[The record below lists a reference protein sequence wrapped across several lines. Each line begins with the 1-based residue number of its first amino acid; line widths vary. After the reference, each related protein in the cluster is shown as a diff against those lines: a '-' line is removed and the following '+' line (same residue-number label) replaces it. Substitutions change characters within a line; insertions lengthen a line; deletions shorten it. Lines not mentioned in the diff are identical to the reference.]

1 MALKRE
7 TRADRTFGVINAVL
21 LTLIVVVE
29 LYPLYFTVIASIS
42 DPYAVVKGKVFLTPV
57 GFTWDAYKYV
67 FSESRIWRGYR
78 NTLLYT
84 VFGTS
89 WNLLLTIPTAYV
101 LSKKDLVGRGWITT
115 FFLVPMYFGGGL
127 IPTYLQVRSL
137 NLIDKPWTLVVLG
150 GLSIY
155 NMVVARVYYQSSIPG
170 EIYESARIDGANDF
184 KQFFRIALP
193 LSAPILAVMALYY
206 AVGHWNDYFTA
217 LIYISNSRLQP
228 LQIELRNILLM
239 NQTAVTQ
246 IEDMLEEDIDMAELA
261 RRAYI
266 AEAMKYSLIFISSAP
281 MLIAYP
287 FVQKYFV
294 KGMMI
299 GSLKG

>member
-1 MALKRE
+1 MPAKRE
-7 TRADRTFGVINAVL
+7 TRSDRIFGLINTTIL
-21 LTLIVVVE
+21 ILIVIVE
-29 LYPLYFTVIASIS
+29 IYPLYFTVIASIS
-42 DPYAVVKGKVFLTPV
+42 DPYAVVKGKVFLLPE

-78 NTLLYT
+78 NTILYT
-84 VFGTS
+84 LFGTT
-89 WNLLLTIPTAYV
+89 WNLFLTIPAAYV

-115 FFLVPMYFGGGL
+115 FFLIPMYFGGGL

-137 NLIDKPWTLVVLG
+137 NLIDKPWTLIILG

-170 EIYESARIDGANDF
+170 EIYGSARIDGASDF
-184 KQFFRIALP
+184 MQFFRIALP

-206 AVGHWNDYFTA
+206 GVGHWNNYFTA
-217 LIYISNSRLQP
+217 LIYVSNSKLQP
-228 LQIELRNILLM
+228 LQIELRNILLL
-239 NQTAVTQ
+239 NQTAVKAL
-246 IEDMLEEDIDMAELA
+246 EDFEEDIDISELA